1 MASIRSLMLGA
12 VLAVAA
18 SSSVLAADLGDYG
31 SMKDDMNV
39 SDVSMSR
46 FYIRGDLSYS
56 WMREGGMVERLYG
69 QDWEMS
75 DTDIENTWAF
85 GGGLGWY
92 LSPNFRTDLTLDY
105 HRNAEAHG
113 IATVPL
119 SAIADPDQADYAG
132 DWNSKFNVQSTVLL
146 ANFYYDFGSRQD
158 FNPYIGVGL
167 GWAFN
172 KTNGGTVLN
181 PTGSTYDIDGANQ
194 TNFAWALMAGVTKD
208 LGHGF
213 NMDMGYRYLNM
224 GDAHTGNIID
234 NNGLEIVDTDPI
246 VNDITAHQVRLGLR
260 YDIY

>member
-39 SDVSMSR
+39 SDVSMAR

-56 WMREGGMVERLYG
+56 WMRESGMIERLYG

-75 DTDIENTWAF
+75 ETGIENTWAY

-92 LSPNFRTDLTLDY
+92 LSPNFRTDLTVDY
-105 HRNAEAHG
+105 HRSAKAHG
-113 IATVPL
+113 TATVPL
-119 SAIADPDQADYAG
+119 SAITDPDQADHAG
-132 DWNSKFNVQSTVLL
+132 AWESEFDVQSTVLL

-172 KTNGGTVLN
+172 KTNAGTIVN
-181 PTGSTYDIDGANQ
+181 PCGCLSEIDGANE
-194 TNFAWALMAGVTKD
+194 TDFAWALMAGVSKD

-213 NMDMGYRYLNM
+213 NMDLGYRYLNM
-224 GDAHTGNIID
+224 GGAHTGNIID
-234 NNGLEIVDTDPI
+234 VDGNEMADTDPSI
-246 VNDITAHQVRLGLR
+246 DDLTAHQVRFGLR
-260 YDIY
+260 YDIF